1 MSYTT
6 PPTHIYM
13 LPPPDVP
20 DIFVEGWCVCVWVVE
35 ASTSIKAEV
44 EVKVVPDYTKLF
56 TTRQYQWWMV
66 KYDNDQN
73 LKKWHFIP
81 HLQNMS
87 IYMWNTGFPWRF
99 RVAGRGHERTNVL
112 ETMKTC
118 PESLVRMSDILY
130 TFHNMFEVK
139 LFSLK
144 KSQFWIFLVGWGP
157 QGSYFRLKWWP

>member
-81 HLQNMS
+81 TPPTPPKYVNLHVKYRLS
-87 IYMWNTGFPWRF
+87 LTLPS
-99 RVAGRGHERTNVL
+99 GR
-112 ETMKTC
+112 
-118 PESLVRMSDILY
+118 
-130 TFHNMFEVK
+130 
-139 LFSLK
+139 
-144 KSQFWIFLVGWGP
+144 
-157 QGSYFRLKWWP
+157 